1 MMEFLKKNFLARPI
15 SLVKAI
21 AVPYLV
27 VLLFFFCF
35 GVFVCF
41 FTAKLQAEHE
51 SLYRKAIIETSGL
64 VKLFDKLQDIQSDV
78 YNLINEKTQ
87 LVAENELNAINNSL
101 SELFSA
107 AGNEKYNEILK
118 GYQKNI
124 VELLKAVDVFLVE
137 VEKYVQKR
145 NMVIQQR
152 FKNIQEIRYLGLYLN
167 ESVKK
172 GIVADRVFAELI
184 HSMLDDLLVLN
195 SDIPMFYSIKV
206 YNRLLF
212 HFEQVKEY
220 AEKNN
225 LAADNEILH
234 RISEMMLDEN
244 SCVTLFFESEELNN
258 KETSLIIYLDSLS
271 NQTVIVSTMLFD
283 ELRASAEE
291 QNVFI
296 KNIMGYLLYFS
307 ILFTLAAVVFII
319 LVSWFLSKHIL
330 HPVSALSGFIKE
342 RTAASCMEGNQ
353 KIAEI
358 RDISCAV
365 YDFVSQIEENER
377 KLKESHQNLERQ
389 VLERTEEIRQLSA
402 RIINVS
408 EEERIKLAAEL
419 HDDIGSSIGTIK
431 FGIEHALLLLNASD
445 MNNAR
450 ESLDSSVQ
458 IVKSVARQLRRIQT
472 DLRPPYLDIGLL
484 KTLEMYIEDYRNT
497 HPAIEMEADF
507 FFDELLLPASMQIV
521 TYRII
526 QEGLNNIAKHSKAT
540 KVSLTVQ
547 YEDCF
552 KIVIADNGIGIT
564 DKDKNKLGNGLR
576 NIAERVKISGG
587 EFVVECPQEGGTV
600 LMAKWNTI

>member
-1 MMEFLKKNFLARPI
+1 MGFLEKIFLDKPI

-21 AVPYLV
+21 VVPYLI
-27 VLLFFFCF
+27 VLMFFFCF
-35 GVFVCF
+35 GVFVWV
-41 FTAKLQAEHE
+41 FTVKLQAEHE
-51 SLYRKAIIETSGL
+51 SLYQKAILETSSTM
-64 VKLFDKLQDIQSDV
+64 KLFDKLQDIQGDV

-87 LVAENELNAINNSL
+87 LVAENELNVIKNSL

-107 AGNEKYNEILK
+107 AKNEKNNEILK

-124 VELLKAVDVFLVE
+124 VELLKAVDVFLAE

-145 NMVIQQR
+145 NMLIQQR
-152 FKNIQEIRYLGLYLN
+152 FKNIQEIRYVGLYLN

-172 GIVADRVFAELI
+172 GITNDKIFMELI

-195 SDIPMFYSIKV
+195 SDIPMFYAIKV
-206 YNRLLF
+206 YKRLLF
-212 HFEQVKEY
+212 NYGQLKNY
-220 AEKNN
+220 AKKNN
-225 LAADNEILH
+225 LSADNEILH
-234 RISEMMLDEN
+234 RISGMMLDEN
-244 SCVTLFFESEELNN
+244 SYVTLFFELEELNN

-296 KNIMGYLLYFS
+296 KNIMGYLSYFS
-307 ILFTLAAVVFII
+307 VLFTLAAVAFIV

-330 HPVSALSGFIKE
+330 HPVGVLRTFIKE
-342 RTAASCMEGNQ
+342 RTVVSCTEGNQ

-377 KLKESHQNLERQ
+377 KLKESHQNLEKQ
-389 VLERTEEIRQLSA
+389 VLERTEEIRRLSA

-431 FGIEHALLLLNASD
+431 FGIEHALRLLNASD

-484 KTLEMYIEDYRNT
+484 KTLEMYIEDYKNT
-497 HPAIEMEADF
+497 HPMIEMQADF
-507 FFDELLLPASMQIV
+507 FFDDLLLSTSMQIV
-521 TYRII
+521 TFRII
-526 QEGLNNIAKHSKAT
+526 QEGLNNIAKHSRAT

-552 KIVIADNGIGIT
+552 KIVIADNGIGMA
-564 DKDKNKLGNGLR
+564 DKDKNEQGNGLR

-587 EFVVECPQEGGTV
+587 EFVVECPESGGTV
-600 LMAKWNTI
+600 LTAKWDII